1 MKKIQKFNV
10 DFTNSIKILLSPV
23 EDGFAC
29 GILVDTHRKLDAP
42 SEHMCTTIAR
52 GMIRMATRNPHETFL
67 EGIKGFHEDSKR
79 SSELGIQE
87 GDLAGVSKTN
97 LVDFMSYLK
106 KRKFKKEDLN

>member
-29 GILVDTHRKLDAP
+29 GILGDTHRKLDAP

-67 EGIKGFHEDSKR
+67 EGIKK
-79 SSELGIQE
+79 
-87 GDLAGVSKTN
+87 
-97 LVDFMSYLK
+97 SYDYYIK
-106 KRKFKKEDLN
+106 NGYKW